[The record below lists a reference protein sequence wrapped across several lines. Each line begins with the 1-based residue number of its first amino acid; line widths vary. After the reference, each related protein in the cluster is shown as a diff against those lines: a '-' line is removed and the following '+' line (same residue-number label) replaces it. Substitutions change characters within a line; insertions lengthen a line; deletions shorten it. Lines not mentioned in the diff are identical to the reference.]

1 MTHMTRHSAIAAL
14 LLGAAMAAAPLAQA
28 AEMKI
33 GYINFA
39 RLVEESPQ
47 AKAAQTTLE
56 GEFMPRQRDVAAQ
69 QKTLEEKS
77 DRLKREA
84 AVMSE
89 ADRTKTEREVR
100 DLELTVTRR
109 FKELQEDLNLRRNE
123 ELGRMQRALLM
134 EVQSYAKANGFQLVL
149 SEGVLYAAEA
159 IDITPQVVAS
169 LKAKA
174 PAAAP
179 AAPPRT

>member
-1 MTHMTRHSAIAAL
+1 MTPMTRHSAFGAL
-14 LLGAAMAAAPLAQA
+14 LLAAAMAAAPLAQA

-33 GYINFA
+33 GFINFN

-47 AKAAQTTLE
+47 AKAAQATLE
-56 GEFMPRQRDVAAQ
+56 GEFLPRQRDVAAQ
-69 QKTLEEKS
+69 QKTLEEKA

-89 ADRTKTEREVR
+89 ADRTRTEREVR
-100 DLELTVTRR
+100 DLELTVSRR

-123 ELGRMQRALLM
+123 EMGRLQRALLT
-134 EVQSYAKANGFQLVL
+134 EVQSYAKANGFQLVV
-149 SEGVLYAAEA
+149 SEGVIYAAEA

-174 PAAAP
+174 PAAP